1 MSVVIKTIGHTITP
15 AVRLKS
21 RTKSSK
27 SWIFAGG
34 MPKIDSAEKIFMPII
49 SATMA
54 FVMKIEQR
62 IMNKVALLSS
72 KSLICAK
79 DYLFRTSDKNKEKEC
94 IYQNIDNPIESKTFL
109 FRVIRFLV
117 IIFKIQNH

>member
-1 MSVVIKTIGHTITP
+1 MSVVIKTMGQTITP

-27 SWIFAGG
+27 SWIFAGER
-34 MPKIDSAEKIFMPII
+34 PKIDSAEKIFMPII

-62 IMNKVALLSS
+62 MMNKIARLSS
-72 KSLICAK
+72 KSFILAKNNLIS
-79 DYLFRTSDKNKEKEC
+79 YERQNK
-94 IYQNIDNPIESKTFL
+94 
-109 FRVIRFLV
+109 
-117 IIFKIQNH
+117 